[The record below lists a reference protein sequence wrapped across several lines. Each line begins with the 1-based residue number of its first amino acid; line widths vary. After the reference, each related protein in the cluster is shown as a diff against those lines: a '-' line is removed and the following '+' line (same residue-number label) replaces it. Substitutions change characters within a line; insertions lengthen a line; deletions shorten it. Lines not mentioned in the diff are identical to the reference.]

1 MYSYHAFPLRR
12 RLQFID
18 NRVRVFVVCEAIDF
32 QVAKRSAKYPD
43 FSKFIVLLDREDE
56 QRVSGA
62 STNTRHLTRFS
73 YDTLLRCKREDCRT
87 WLDAR
92 WTVHIY
98 VVIAQERFTYPTEIV
113 KPPNRTL
120 V

>member
-1 MYSYHAFPLRR
+1 
-12 RLQFID
+12 
-18 NRVRVFVVCEAIDF
+18 
-32 QVAKRSAKYPD
+32 
-43 FSKFIVLLDREDE
+43 VLLDREDE

-62 STNTRHLTRFS
+62 STNARHLTRFS

-92 WTVHIY
+92 WTVHIH

-120 V
+120 VEVGGETLTNLVLSTGQEPPGRGLLGMPEVELAHQYALVRDL

>member
-1 MYSYHAFPLRR
+1 MYGYHAFALRR

-18 NRVRVFVVCEAIDF
+18 DRVRIFVVCKAIGF

-43 FSKFIVLLDREDE
+43 LPEFIVLLDREDE

-62 STNTRHLTRFS
+62 SRNARHLTRFS

-92 WTVHIY
+92 WMVHIY
-98 VVIAQERFTYPTEIV
+98 VVIA
-113 KPPNRTL
+113 
-120 V
+120 